1 MAKCIYICSRRIL
14 SLQIEKRL
22 YEICKRLEPDNVS
35 PNEPRVVVNEDVA
48 FGIMNPTKTLLVNS
62 NSLLVGQIFGNS
74 EKWDIPLEEFPDGSY
89 ALFRD
94 GKEYFEIVSDPVASR
109 SIWYYMDEDV
119 FISSTSQRAII
130 MYLHSFQFDER
141 VIPWML
147 STGSLGPDFSWDKRI
162 KRVPVDSSVILNKK
176 EWIISTRSNPVEF
189 CLVERSDEEHKDL
202 LLKSIKTTFESL
214 NLDYASWALPLS
226 GGYDSRGIL
235 CFLQNT
241 KSNTQNMRTLTWGL
255 ESSQGLK
262 GNDAT
267 VANELANKFKLPH
280 KYYKTDISGEPID
293 LIFDR
298 FALFGEGRTDN
309 LQGYMDGFG
318 VWKTIFE
325 DGIEGIIRGDEGF
338 GCKYYTSPLIVRL
351 NELCSLCTDF
361 SNLKDYKKYGFP
373 IQELPQHLKQIKGE
387 SLNVWKDRIFHEH
400 TLPTEFS
407 AMSDLKLSFV
417 EVINPLLSK
426 IILKQIRQLPDH
438 LRNEKTLFKQIVL
451 SLSPEIDFASSAAVS
466 SDIDILKQKEIV
478 HFLKKELLQDDAKS
492 VLPIDFLDFVLRGL
506 KYEDSDKRFMNNS
519 FSHKFAF
526 NFKRIIPKFIKEA
539 IRSKI
544 FLPSIDDHVLAFRAL
559 LIVKMNKVFK
569 EDSLSK

>member
-1 MAKCIYICSRRIL
+1 MAKCIYICSREIL
-14 SLQIEKRL
+14 SAQVEKRL
-22 YEICKRLEPDNVS
+22 YEICKRLEPNNIS
-35 PNEPRVVVNEDVA
+35 PNEPRVVVNGDVA
-48 FGIMNPTKTLLVNS
+48 FGIMNPTKTLVVNG
-62 NSLLVGQIFGNS
+62 NSLLMGHIFDKN
-74 EKWDIPLEEFPDGSY
+74 EIWDIPLEEFPDGSY

-130 MYLHSFQFDER
+130 MYIGSFEFDER

-176 EWIISTRSNPVEF
+176 EWIISTRCNPVEF
-189 CLVERSDEEHKDL
+189 SLVERSDKEHKEL

-214 NLDYASWALPLS
+214 NLDYSSWALPLS

-235 CFLQNT
+235 CFLHDTKTNLQNL
-241 KSNTQNMRTLTWGL
+241 RTLTWGL
-255 ESSQGLK
+255 ESSQGIK

-267 VANELANKFKLPH
+267 VANELANKFNLNH
-280 KYYKTDISGEPID
+280 KYYNTDISEEPID
-293 LIFDR
+293 LIIDR
-298 FALFGEGRTDN
+298 FVLLGEGRTDN
-309 LQGYMDGFG
+309 LQGYMDGFR

-338 GCKYYTSPLIVRL
+338 GCKYYTSPL
-351 NELCSLCTDF
+351 
-361 SNLKDYKKYGFP
+361 

-426 IILKQIRQLPDH
+426 IILQQIRQLPEH

-451 SLSPEIDFASSAAVS
+451 SLSPDIDIATSAAIS
-466 SDIDILKQKEIV
+466 SDIDILKQKKIV
-478 HFLKKELLQDDAKS
+478 HFLKKELSQNDAKS
-492 VLPIDFLDFVLRGL
+492 VLPIDFLDFVLKGL
-506 KYEDSDKRFMNNS
+506 KYEDTGERFIDNS
-519 FSHKFAF
+519 FSLKSA
-526 NFKRIIPKFIKEA
+526 FKRIIPQFIKEA
-539 IRSKI
+539 IRSRI
-544 FLPSIDDHVLAFRAL
+544 IRPSVDTNVLAFRAL
-559 LIVKMNKVFK
+559 LIVKMNKVLK
-569 EDSLSK
+569 EDSLSN